1 MGTGFESLVICPS
14 PATARV
20 RVCSNLMQIPSGGR
34 LTSSSKVIRC
44 FQVSAGH
51 FFEAFDLI
59 VFGTFAKLIGDN
71 FFPAGNEQLSLMFA
85 FMTFA
90 SAYVMRFFGAVLLGP
105 YFDHAGRRKGLLV
118 SLTLM
123 AIGTG
128 IIAVAPTYQSIGVF
142 APALIILARLIQ
154 GFSMGSE
161 TGGVYAYLLE
171 LAPDDKRALFVSWS
185 ATTFNFATLV
195 ALLLGYSLNRW
206 MSPADL
212 NSWGWRIPSFIG
224 CGIIPVLFVLRKNL
238 LESEVFETQ
247 SHHPTMKEVLGAVVQ
262 HWRIA
267 LAGMFMIVVG
277 STILYFMVTFMPVF
291 IKDQLGLTSE
301 LSLLSTAIAISYIL
315 VMLPIFALL
324 SDRIGRFPM
333 LSTTAALIM
342 VTSYPVLRHLVDNP
356 SFSNL
361 IISQLWFGTL
371 SAAYASSSYVALAE
385 LVPARIR
392 ATGYG
397 VSSTLALGIF
407 GGSTP
412 LVSTWLIHVTGNSA
426 APALWLGAV
435 AALGLMAILVLFKLQ
450 SAVPEIVAG
459 RPTVIVQQIRTP
471 L

>member
-1 MGTGFESLVICPS
+1 MITP
-14 PATARV
+14 T
-20 RVCSNLMQIPSGGR
+20 SGS
-34 LTSSSKVIRC
+34 TVIRC
-44 FQVSAGH
+44 LQVSAGH

-59 VFGTFAKLIGDN
+59 VFGTFAKIIADN

-142 APALIILARLIQ
+142 APMLIILARLIQ

-171 LAPDDKRALFVSWS
+171 LAPKGKKALFVSFS
-185 ATTFNFATLV
+185 STTFNFATLV
-195 ALLLGYSLNRW
+195 ALVLGYFLTRW
-206 MSPADL
+206 MSPVEL

-224 CGIIPVLFVLRKNL
+224 CGIIPLLFLLRKNL
-238 LESEVFETQ
+238 LETEVFEAQ
-247 SHHPTMKEVLGAVVQ
+247 SHHPTMREVLAAVVQ
-262 HWRIA
+262 HWRLT
-267 LAGMFMIVVG
+267 LAGMFMIIVG
-277 STILYFMVTFMPVF
+277 STVLYFMITFMPVF
-291 IKDQLGLTSE
+291 VKNQLGLTSE
-301 LSLLSTAIAISYIL
+301 RSLLSTVIAISYGL

-342 VTSYPVLRHLVDNP
+342 VTSYPVLRYLVDHP
-356 SFSNL
+356 SYSNL
-361 IISQLWFGTL
+361 ITSQLWFGSL
-371 SAAYASSSYVALAE
+371 SSAYASSSYVALAE
-385 LVPARIR
+385 LVPAKIR

-397 VSSTLALGIF
+397 VSSTLALGMF

-412 LVSTWLIHVTGNSA
+412 LVSTWLIQETGNRA
-426 APALWLGAV
+426 APALWLTAV
-435 AALGLMAILVLFKLQ
+435 AALGLMAILVLFRLK
-450 SAVPEIVAG
+450 AVVPELEVAFNPTDG
-459 RPTVIVQQIRTP
+459 TRPHSRVIETRHG
-471 L
+471 LNAGDG